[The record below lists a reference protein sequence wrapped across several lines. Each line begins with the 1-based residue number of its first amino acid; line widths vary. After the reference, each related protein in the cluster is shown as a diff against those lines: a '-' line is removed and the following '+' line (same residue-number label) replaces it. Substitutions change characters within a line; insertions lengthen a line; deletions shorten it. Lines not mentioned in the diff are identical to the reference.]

1 MVTKN
6 ELSQILF
13 NPEYQTIQEKNNI
26 T

>member
-1 MVTKN
+1 VTKN
-6 ELSQILF
+6 EQSQILF